1 MFTNA
6 WYMPDLLLGAG
17 AGVAQWRANIHG
29 HCSGGV
35 YILGRSDEIEKN
47 RIISVTNA
55 MRKTSHEGAM
65 GSGARQ
71 GAVKHGKEGLS

>member
-1 MFTNA
+1 M
-6 WYMPDLLLGAG
+6 LGLG
-17 AGVAQWRANIHG
+17 WHNGGQNIHG

-35 YILGRSDEIEKN
+35 YILGWSDEIEKN
-47 RIISVTNA
+47 RIVSVTNA